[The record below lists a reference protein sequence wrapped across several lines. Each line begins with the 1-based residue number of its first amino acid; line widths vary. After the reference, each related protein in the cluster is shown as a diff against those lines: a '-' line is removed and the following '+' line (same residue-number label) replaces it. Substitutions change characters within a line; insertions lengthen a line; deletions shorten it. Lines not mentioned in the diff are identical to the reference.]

1 MWICHYKWAA
11 RPAACGALIIR
22 GTLYCESLFRLW
34 TLCQRWTLG
43 RNDWDCGCAI
53 ICQLRVHWKHES
65 LTDTESIF
73 AHHQYCPPHLSHC
86 DFFTAVKI
94 KDMPST
100 RLHTLCRGMGIS
112 GGTRVEWSKTMRCTQ
127 LFLCSSESQEL
138 LIYHRSMITDWLFQY
153 H

>member
-43 RNDWDCGCAI
+43 RNDWDCGCAV
-53 ICQLRVHWKHES
+53 ICQLRAHWKHES

-73 AHHQYCPPHLSHC
+73 AHHQCCSPHLSHC

-94 KDMPST
+94 KDTPSS

-112 GGTRVEWSKTMRCTQ
+112 GGDRKLWDALNCFFAVQNLITSYI
-127 LFLCSSESQEL
+127 SQKHDYRPAVSVSL
-138 LIYHRSMITDWLFQY
+138 TTK
-153 H
+153 